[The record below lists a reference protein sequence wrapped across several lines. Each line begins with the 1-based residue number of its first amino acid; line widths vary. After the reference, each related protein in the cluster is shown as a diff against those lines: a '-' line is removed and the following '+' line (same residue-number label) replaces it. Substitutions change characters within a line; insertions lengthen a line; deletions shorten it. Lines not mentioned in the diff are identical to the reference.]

1 MAVIPFLLFAAT
13 TAAQV
18 PAAPPPPTRH
28 WGRLFISPMGE
39 PFHGN
44 RGEDALAAWFTQAD
58 ANHDGYLTVEEMQ
71 ADAERFF
78 GRLDVNH
85 DGEIDPDE
93 ITSYEN
99 MVAMEMSRGRLEAV
113 ATPAIATGAPGGDTG
128 GFRGG
133 HRGAENFDRP
143 GAVHQGAARFGLLD
157 LPEPVISADE
167 NFNRGVSLSEFRS
180 AASHRFV
187 ALDLDHKGRLTLA
200 GLENIRPAPSAVP
213 NKQFAP
219 IDDVPPPI
227 DHYPGGG
234 R

>member
-113 ATPAIATGAPGGDTG
+113 TTPAIAAGAPGGDTG

>member
-1 MAVIPFLLFAAT
+1 MAVIPFLFFAAT
-13 TAAQV
+13 TAAQLST
-18 PAAPPPPTRH
+18 APPPPTRH

-44 RGEDALAAWFTQAD
+44 RGEDALAAWFNQAD

-78 GRLDVNH
+78 GHLDANH

-99 MVAMEMSRGRLEAV
+99 MVAMEMSRGRLEA
-113 ATPAIATGAPGGDTG
+113 ATTPAVPTGAPGGDTG

-143 GAVHQGAARFGLLD
+143 GAVHQGAARFSLLD

-200 GLENIRPAPSAVP
+200 GLETIRPAPSAVP

-219 IDDVPPPI
+219 IDDVPPPV

>member
-1 MAVIPFLLFAAT
+1 MAVIPLFLFAAT
-13 TAAQV
+13 TAMQV
-18 PAAPPPPTRH
+18 PTAPPPPTRH
-28 WGRLFISPMGE
+28 WGRLFVSPMGE
-39 PFHGN
+39 PFHGAH
-44 RGEDALAAWFTQAD
+44 GEDALAVWFNQAD
-58 ANHDGYLTVEEMQ
+58 ANQDGYLTVDEMQ

-78 GRLDVNH
+78 ALLDVNH

-93 ITSYEN
+93 ITRYED
-99 MVAMEMSRGRLEAV
+99 MVAMETSRGRLEA
-113 ATPAIATGAPGGDTG
+113 ATTPAASTGAPGGDTG

-143 GAVHQGAARFGLLD
+143 GSTHQGAARFGLLD

-187 ALDLDHKGRLTLA
+187 ALDLDHQGRLTLA
-200 GLENIRPAPSAVP
+200 GLENIRPAPSSVP
-213 NKQFAP
+213 NRPQSNV
-219 IDDVPPPI
+219 DDVPPPI

-234 R
+234 

>member
-1 MAVIPFLLFAAT
+1 MYLDGPIAQAADR
-13 TAAQV
+13 V
-18 PAAPPPPTRH
+18 KK
-28 WGRLFISPMGE
+28 
-39 PFHGN
+39 
-44 RGEDALAAWFTQAD
+44 RG
-58 ANHDGYLTVEEMQ
+58 V
-71 ADAERFF
+71 
-78 GRLDVNH
+78 
-85 DGEIDPDE
+85 
-93 ITSYEN
+93 
-99 MVAMEMSRGRLEAV
+99 
-113 ATPAIATGAPGGDTG
+113 
-128 GFRGG
+128 G

-143 GAVHQGAARFGLLD
+143 GAVHQGAARFSLLD

>member
-18 PAAPPPPTRH
+18 PAAPPPTRH

-58 ANHDGYLTVEEMQ
+58 VNHDGYLTVDEMQ

-78 GRLDVNH
+78 GQLDANH

-99 MVAMEMSRGRLEAV
+99 MVAMEMSRGRLEA
-113 ATPAIATGAPGGDTG
+113 ATTLAVPTGAPGGDTG

-133 HRGAENFDRP
+133 HRR
-143 GAVHQGAARFGLLD
+143 AR
-157 LPEPVISADE
+157 
-167 NFNRGVSLSEFRS
+167 RC
-180 AASHRFV
+180 
-187 ALDLDHKGRLTLA
+187 
-200 GLENIRPAPSAVP
+200 GLEGHRRRRHLLCRA
-213 NKQFAP
+213 
-219 IDDVPPPI
+219 DVPRRS
-227 DHYPGGG
+227 DRAGG
-234 R
+234 

>member
-58 ANHDGYLTVEEMQ
+58 ANHDGYLTVEETQ

-113 ATPAIATGAPGGDTG
+113 TTPAIATGAPGGDTG

>member
-113 ATPAIATGAPGGDTG
+113 TTPAIATGAPGGDTG

>member
-1 MAVIPFLLFAAT
+1 MPVFPVLLFAA
-13 TAAQV
+13 AAQV
-18 PAAPPPPTRH
+18 QAAAPPPPTRH
-28 WGRLFISPMGE
+28 WGRLFVSPMGE

-44 RGEDALAAWFTQAD
+44 HGEDALAAWFTQAD
-58 ANHDGYLTVEEMQ
+58 SNHDGFLTVGEVQ

-78 GRLDVNH
+78 GLLDVNH

-93 ITSYEN
+93 ITRYED
-99 MVAMEMSRGRLEAV
+99 MVAMETSRGRLEAASGDAV
-113 ATPAIATGAPGGDTG
+113 PTGAAGGDTG

-133 HRGAENFDRP
+133 HRGAENFQRP
-143 GAVHQGAARFGLLD
+143 GQVHQGAARFGLLD

-180 AASHRFV
+180 AAAHRFV
-187 ALDLDHKGRLTLA
+187 ALDLDHQGKLTLA

-213 NKQFAP
+213 NKPQSSGG
-219 IDDVPPPI
+219 DDVPPPI